1 MPLWGFRSAVEMA
14 ASAAPKGSG
23 EQAELGERG
32 KVGFLF
38 FSFGLVLTSKFVLV
52 FSFVSTLG
60 FAFTPTLCSHSIKK
74 YIYNQFI

>member
-1 MPLWGFRSAVEMA
+1 MEIRRSAVERGLRPPLPLWGFRSAVEMA

-38 FSFGLVLTSKFVLV
+38 FRPCTYF
-52 FSFVSTLG
+52 
-60 FAFTPTLCSHSIKK
+60 
-74 YIYNQFI
+74 